1 MQIGTQRDGFNQ
13 PQADFQP
20 PTQKESPLLLE
31 RVAREIPVL
40 ADGWLPGGEHCRVL
54 QVCLAE
60 AGADAPA
67 LSQMLA
73 RFGTIAHQ
81 SHLEDFVS
89 QALQRGA

>member
-1 MQIGTQRDGFNQ
+1 M
-13 PQADFQP
+13 
-20 PTQKESPLLLE
+20 
-31 RVAREIPVL
+31 
-40 ADGWLPGGEHCRVL
+40 DGWLPGGEHCRVL